1 MYISCIHDISHG
13 FCHSSSEHAEACT
26 SVTHGQYIAHT
37 ASVTQVVNMQKR
49 VLLSLMDRCELL
61 TQKKKSL
68 CSQVRQGTNM
78 ELKRTLIRSLN
89 VTKKNVYGWELFH
102 HTNLTMSC
110 KPFRFSQLLLFEH
123 FSFSSFSS
131 ILIIASR
138 VFAIQA
144 LVFAN
149 RAYIRSK
156 DVHNQRSS
164 KDNKPFYV
172 PCISMYLSI
181 QCHAHA

>member
-26 SVTHGQYIAHT
+26 SVTHGQYIALT

-89 VTKKNVYGWELFH
+89 VTKKKCLWLGVVSSHQPHNVVQTIPFFAIVAIRTFQLFE
-102 HTNLTMSC
+102 
-110 KPFRFSQLLLFEH
+110 LFEH
-123 FSFSSFSS
+123 LDNCFSSLCNSS
-131 ILIIASR
+131 VS
-138 VFAIQA
+138 FC
-144 LVFAN
+144 
-149 RAYIRSK
+149 K
-156 DVHNQRSS
+156 SS
-164 KDNKPFYV
+164 VYTFKR
-172 PCISMYLSI
+172 CT
-181 QCHAHA
+181 